1 MRTSNYTDFRKNLK
15 KHLDS
20 VVIDNDPLIISRGD
34 NTAVVVLSLE
44 EYNSI
49 METEYIMASP
59 GVLADIEKSRQDIK
73 DGKGIEIDIN
83 QL

>member
-20 VVIDNDPLIISRGD
+20 VISDNDPLVINRGD
-34 NTAVVVLSLE
+34 NSAVVVISLE

-59 GVLADIEKSRQDIK
+59 EVVADIERSRQEIRE
-73 DGKGIEIDIN
+73 GKGIEVDVDS
-83 QL
+83 L